1 MYDKKRMHAETSHV
15 ELIKTCLLILGR
27 RQPFLLVEIS
37 FIYIKE
43 KIPRGGE
50 EERNVHEK
58 LSGSIKGMHILVFK
72 YEANIFF
79 NDSSAFTS
87 QNYYFS

>member
-37 FIYIKE
+37 FIYIIYKR
-43 KIPRGGE
+43 KKNPRRGE

-58 LSGSIKGMHILVFK
+58 LTGSIKGMHILVFK
-72 YEANIFF
+72 YEANIYFF
-79 NDSSAFTS
+79 
-87 QNYYFS
+87 Q